1 MFYFKGGFVP
11 RDPILD
17 GPFFESK
24 YSSINYHPNRNPI
37 PETQP
42 EPQVSLPS
50 ITESPKIVENGNFLS
65 IWYQD
70 DSKIL
75 SIIFQVSHK

>member
-1 MFYFKGGFVP
+1 MP

-24 YSSINYHPNRNPI
+24 YSSINYHTNRNPS
-37 PETQP
+37 PETEP

-50 ITESPKIVENGNFLS
+50 ITESAKIVENGKFF
-65 IWYQD
+65 
-70 DSKIL
+70 SKN
-75 SIIFQVSHK
+75 SYNNNMFRTP